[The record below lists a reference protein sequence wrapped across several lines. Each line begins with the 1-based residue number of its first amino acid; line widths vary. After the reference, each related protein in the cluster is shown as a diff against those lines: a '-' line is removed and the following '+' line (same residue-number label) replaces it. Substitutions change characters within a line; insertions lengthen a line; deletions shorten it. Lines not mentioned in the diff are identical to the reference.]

1 MVEVSDAAV
10 TIRGTRLLPEEFAD
24 LEPFAATW
32 SLPSLN
38 DRHARR
44 MSGTMQEMQE
54 FYDVAVPRTPAAVD
68 YLDRLS
74 VDDLP
79 EDATRL
85 FWLLCSLSLISLSI
99 DVFKQPKVPDSGDG
113 VIPAVIEPGP

>member
-1 MVEVSDAAV
+1 MVHVSDSTV
-10 TIRGTRLLPEEFAD
+10 TIKGTRLLPEAFAD
-24 LEPFAATW
+24 LEPYAATW

-44 MSGTMQEMQE
+44 MASTMAEMQE

-68 YLDRLS
+68 YLDRLP

-79 EDATRL
+79 DDATRL
-85 FWLLCSLSLISLSI
+85 FWLLCSLSLVSLSV